1 MHEFFGG
8 DCRSH
13 LKGPSYEKAGKL
25 PSNSDKGS
33 YGEIISIEDVNR
45 RHVGHHHD
53 RLVAVYVWMH
63 TIRGMQ
69 IPDLTLNSLYF
80 CHKRDTN

>member
-25 PSNSDKGS
+25 PSNSDKDS

-45 RHVGHHHD
+45 RHDHHD
-53 RLVAVYVWMH
+53 RLVAVYVWVH